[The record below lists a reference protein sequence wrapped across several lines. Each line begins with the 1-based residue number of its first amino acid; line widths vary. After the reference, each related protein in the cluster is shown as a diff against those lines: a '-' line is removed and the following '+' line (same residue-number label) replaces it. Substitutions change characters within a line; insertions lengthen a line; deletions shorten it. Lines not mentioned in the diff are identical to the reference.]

1 MRHNARHQRR
11 ALNFDDKRLAGR
23 YTADDLPPINELYQR
38 KLVGDFRGGVIYL
51 KPHSRGVAYD
61 IDPFDLQ

>member
-1 MRHNARHQRR
+1 MRVR
-11 ALNFDDKRLAGR
+11 R

>member
-1 MRHNARHQRR
+1 MIRGSLDARPLH
-11 ALNFDDKRLAGR
+11 AVVMPR